1 MATPHR
7 PGRTTCTNRTPEC
20 SGSTECTQCARHPV
34 HDSFHEQQAASGPH
48 ITLSDGVPVTHSE
61 RRTVPH
67 GRARR
72 TRRLGRQATIQNA
85 PTARSERIKAIARRY
100 AAAIEQGDPDMLVSM
115 LTQDATWS
123 MPPYCTWFRGRAA
136 IRQFLVR
143 YPLARRWKHR
153 PTRANGQLAVSGYL
167 YDPAED
173 SHVPSR
179 HRRANAPGRADRRG
193 HRLPDCP
200 SARATVFH
208 SRGCRRANVRPFQTA
223 RQRVVRPSGDLS
235 LCTCPM
241 PHSEAVAFMRIQAP
255 GAAGAVHLAA
265 RDPARR

>member
-7 PGRTTCTNRTPEC
+7 PGCTACTNGTPEC

-200 SARATVFH
+200 SARATVFR
-208 SRGCRRANVRPFQTA
+208 SLGCRRANVRPFK
-223 RQRVVRPSGDLS
+223 L
-235 LCTCPM
+235 
-241 PHSEAVAFMRIQAP
+241 
-255 GAAGAVHLAA
+255 
-265 RDPARR
+265 PANVS